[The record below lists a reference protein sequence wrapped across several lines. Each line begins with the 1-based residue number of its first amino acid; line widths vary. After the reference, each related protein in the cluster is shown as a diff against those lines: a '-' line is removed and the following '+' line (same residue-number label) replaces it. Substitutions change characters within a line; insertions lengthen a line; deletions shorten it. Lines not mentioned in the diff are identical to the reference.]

1 MSTEPEGAGVRF
13 VSNDAGDGK
22 IRETATGHPTSMAGA
37 EHPLL
42 DDHHAQFLI
51 IVGDAC
57 LAASLAGLPVDLQ
70 LADGTQHTGVPSCL
84 SPTEG
89 DNEFDGTGYAPGFLI
104 GGDPVR
110 LDAVIACTVRTKPT
124 SWPHPAVIN

>member
-13 VSNDAGDGK
+13 VSNDVGDGR
-22 IRETATGHPTSMAGA
+22 IRETATGHTTSMAGA

-70 LADGTQHTGVPSCL
+70 LVDGTEHTGVPSCL

-89 DNEFDGTGYAPGFLI
+89 DNEFDGTGYAPSFLI
-104 GGDPVR
+104 GVTRCGSMSSSP
-110 LDAVIACTVRTKPT
+110 AQYAQST
-124 SWPHPAVIN
+124 SWPHQAPIS